1 MSKSKF
7 KNSIKFKTIKSVL
20 IGFIMAIIFGAGLF
34 FGKTNSY
41 SYKALSYRALSHSG
55 GTDSS
60 GCHCVGG
67 KSSNG
72 SCPSGNYHCH

>member
-1 MSKSKF
+1 MNESKF

-20 IGFIMAIIFGAGLF
+20 IGFIMAIIFAAGLF
-34 FGKTNSY
+34 FGKANSY
-41 SYKALSYRALSHSG
+41 SYRALSHSG

-72 SCPSGNYHCH
+72 SCPSGDYHCH